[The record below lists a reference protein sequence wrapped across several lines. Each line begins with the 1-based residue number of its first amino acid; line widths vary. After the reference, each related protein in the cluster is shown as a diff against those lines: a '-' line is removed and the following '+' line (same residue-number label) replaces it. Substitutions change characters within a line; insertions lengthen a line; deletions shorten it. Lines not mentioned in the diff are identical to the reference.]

1 MLDIKVIKNDPER
14 VKAAMRSRNAD
25 LDAVIDELLDID
37 AKRRDL
43 TGKTEAM
50 KAEQNAA
57 SKQIPALKKAGQSTD
72 EIMQKMKVMMMAE
85 R

>member
-14 VKAAMRSRNAD
+14 VKAAMRSRNAN
-25 LDAVIDELLDID
+25 LDPVIDELLDID

-57 SKQIPALKKAGQSTD
+57 SK
-72 EIMQKMKVMMMAE
+72 
-85 R
+85 